1 MRNILKAI
9 ISIVFNNY
17 FPRVYAGFLD
27 ENGGVIGREKTGD
40 GFAPFDD
47 DDVVWVREVIGE
59 VVRHKARVGKAIE
72 IVMDETA
79 FIVKQGVGF

>member
-1 MRNILKAI
+1 M
-9 ISIVFNNY
+9 
-17 FPRVYAGFLD
+17 
-27 ENGGVIGREKTGD
+27 IGWEETSD
-40 GFAPFDD
+40 GFAPFND

-79 FIVKQGVGF
+79 FIVRQGVGF

>member
-1 MRNILKAI
+1 M
-9 ISIVFNNY
+9 V
-17 FPRVYAGFLD
+17 GW
-27 ENGGVIGREKTGD
+27 EETGD

-79 FIVKQGVGF
+79 FIVRQGVGF